1 MVGEGQIRG
10 GGLEGIT
17 TGCKATR
24 MFRATWSIE
33 PIFCNTCK
41 WSLTFKKLKI
51 NFLKMR
57 KFRHR
62 ATYTRIMGCEDE
74 GRDQDHQGL
83 PANLQKL
90 GGSPWNRSAQPSERT
105 NPDDTLIS
113 AFQTPRLWDNELL
126 KQNKRPK
133 TTGTEGATAEVS
145 FPEYPYRVFWLQKRE
160 NDWRQTRLPLAPWH

>member
-1 MVGEGQIRG
+1 MGEGQIRG

-33 PIFCNTCK
+33 PIFWNNCK

-74 GRDQDHQGL
+74 GRDQG
-83 PANLQKL
+83 P
-90 GGSPWNRSAQPSERT
+90 
-105 NPDDTLIS
+105 
-113 AFQTPRLWDNELL
+113 PRIASKPPEARRESL
-126 KQNKRPK
+126 KQIL
-133 TTGTEGATAEVS
+133 TA
-145 FPEYPYRVFWLQKRE
+145 FRE
-160 NDWRQTRLPLAPWH
+160 NQP